1 MKNLRKWTA
10 LAAVMAMTA
19 TLFTGCG
26 SADAPASEA
35 TAPAA
40 ESTAAATTE
49 TGAEAPAADGELAA
63 DVQAIVDRG
72 VLRVGVK
79 NAVVGFGFQDTLTG
93 EYSGLEISL
102 AEKIAE
108 SLGVDVEFTAV
119 TAATRTELLDSGD
132 IDCVLATFTITD
144 ERKQSWD
151 FSTPYFTDYVT
162 VLVEDKSGI
171 TSLADLVDKK
181 VGVSSGSTSAKALTK
196 AMIEAGLID
205 GSGFFKSSAP
215 EELVNY
221 IPEIPESTCMVFV
234 ESEVDKRNKLYKK
247 VKDNGYAAELK
258 KQDADQLM
266 RWAAGILS
274 KDGKKITRQ
283 VMEYFMER
291 TGDDMENI
299 RMELEKLICY
309 TMGREVITKE
319 DVEAVGTVHV
329 TNRIFEMVTAIVA
342 GNTRKA
348 MDLYEDLLTLKEP
361 PMRIMFLIAKQFNQL
376 LQVKEL
382 AGKGAQKSEIASRV
396 KVPPFVAGKLM
407 AQARAFT
414 REQILSYVEF
424 CVESEEAVKTGR
436 LSDRLAVELLIAKK
450 YE

>member
-1 MKNLRKWTA
+1 MQTLNQDIKDKTFKRVYLLFGDEPFLVNSYKKRLREA
-10 LAAVMAMTA
+10 I
-19 TLFTGCG
+19 TGDDTMNYNYFEG
-26 SADAPASEA
+26 KGP
-35 TAPAA
+35 
-40 ESTAAATTE
+40 
-49 TGAEAPAADGELAA
+49 
-63 DVQAIVDRG
+63 DVKEI
-72 VLRVGVK
+72 
-79 NAVVGFGFQDTLTG
+79 
-93 EYSGLEISL
+93 ISL
-102 AEKIAE
+102 ADTMPFFAE
-108 SLGVDVEFTAV
+108 
-119 TAATRTELLDSGD
+119 R
-132 IDCVLATFTITD
+132 
-144 ERKQSWD
+144 R
-151 FSTPYFTDYVT
+151 
-162 VLVEDKSGI
+162 LV
-171 TSLADLVDKK
+171 
-181 VGVSSGSTSAKALTK
+181 
-196 AMIEAGLID
+196 LID

-361 PMRIMFLIAKQFNQL
+361 PMRILFLIAKQFNQL

-414 REQILSYVEF
+414 REQILSFVEF
-424 CVESEEAVKTGR
+424 CVDAEEAVKTGR

-450 YE
+450 YM